1 MRGAVDDVLRGR
13 VQDPVLDD
21 VEHSRL
27 EWYAPGRT
35 GTLLLPRGSL
45 YSSHPVF
52 NIGGQGG
59 LDAALLLVV
68 AVVGRA
74 ECPRWRRVEES
85 L

>member
-1 MRGAVDDVLRGR
+1 MLWTTSCVAGYRI
-13 VQDPVLDD
+13 PVLGD

-59 LDAALLLVV
+59 LDAVLLFVV
-68 AVVGRA
+68 AVIADRA
-74 ECPRWRRVEES
+74 AEP
-85 L
+85 